1 MIEQTCGS
9 YWSFKSVHT
18 NYLCIVRSDIKQE
31 SSGKDEKLVK
41 PRSQNEIEETK
52 KAAVAVDDKISK
64 VVSIDA
70 KTVYVK
76 SVKSNSI

>member
-1 MIEQTCGS
+1 
-9 YWSFKSVHT
+9 
-18 NYLCIVRSDIKQE
+18 
-31 SSGKDEKLVK
+31 LVK